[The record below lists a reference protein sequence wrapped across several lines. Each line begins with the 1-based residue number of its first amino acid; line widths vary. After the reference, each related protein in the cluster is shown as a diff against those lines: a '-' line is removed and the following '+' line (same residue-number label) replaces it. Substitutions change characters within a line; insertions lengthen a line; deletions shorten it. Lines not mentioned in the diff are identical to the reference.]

1 MNKFRCDNCALVELN
16 HDEMMRQMAS
26 PDTVWKCPTC
36 RHELDPVYEDEDDSD
51 DLDDVIFSD
60 ESAEHRQARTLGYE

>member
-1 MNKFRCDNCALVELN
+1 MINWILHEARPYDGNDAYVSLDHWPEKVI
-16 HDEMMRQMAS
+16 
-26 PDTVWKCPTC
+26 
-36 RHELDPVYEDEDDSD
+36 ELDPVYEDEDDSD